1 MPMLRIMVFGTFDHF
16 HPGHK
21 FVLDE
26 AGKRGE
32 VVVVVAT
39 DIHVQQIKGRAPDQ
53 DQSKRIS
60 ILQSQYPIYTIALGD
75 PQDFMVPITHYKPD
89 LILLGYDQQMPPGVS
104 IDDLPCPIERLA
116 AFEPEKHKSS
126 LRR

>member
-1 MPMLRIMVFGTFDHF
+1 MVFGTFDHF

-32 VVVVVAT
+32 VIVIVAT
-39 DIHVQQIKGRAPDQ
+39 DAHVGQIKGRKPDQ
-53 DQSKRIS
+53 NESQRIRVLRS
-60 ILQSQYPIYTIALGD
+60 HYPDYTIALGD
-75 PQDFMVPITHYKPD
+75 PDDFMAPLKHYKPD

-104 IDDLPCPIERLA
+104 LEDLPCPIERLA

-126 LRR
+126 LRRG